1 MPDSFYQ
8 TVNFHF
14 SVNFNLKG
22 NKTVDIKFQSVT
34 GLDSSIDVETIKEG
48 GENRFEH
55 VVPVR
60 HKYGPLVLK
69 RGLIAPGESAI
80 TDWLKRAFDDQQYE
94 PLEMVIINLLDEQ
107 HQSLMHWK
115 INNVWPRSWKLSE
128 LNAGRAEIL
137 IETLELNFN
146 RLIFQ
151 KS

>member
-1 MPDSFYQ
+1 MADSLYQ

-14 SVNFNLKG
+14 SVNFTLKG
-22 NKTVDIKFQSVT
+22 NKAVDIKFQSVS
-34 GLDSSIDVETIKEG
+34 GLDSSIDIETIKEG

-55 VVPVR
+55 VVPSR

-69 RGLIAPGESAI
+69 RGLISPGSSAI
-80 TDWLKRAFDDQQYE
+80 TDWLKKAFDDQVYE
-94 PLEMVIINLLDEQ
+94 TLVINLLDEE
-107 HQSLMHWK
+107 HQSIMHWK
-115 INNVWPRSWKLSE
+115 INNVWPRSWKLTE

-137 IETLELNFN
+137 IETLELNYN